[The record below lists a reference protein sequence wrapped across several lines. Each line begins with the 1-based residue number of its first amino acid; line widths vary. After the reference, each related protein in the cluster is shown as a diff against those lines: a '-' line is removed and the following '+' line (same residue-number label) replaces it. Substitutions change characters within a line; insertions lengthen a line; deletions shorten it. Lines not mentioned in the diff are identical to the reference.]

1 MPPEI
6 QDWEGRIGR
15 RVTLRDLHILLAV
28 VRSGSMAKAAAQLS
42 MSQSSISESI
52 AHLEDAVRVRL
63 LDRSP
68 QGITPTIYADV
79 LLKRGHAVFD
89 ELKQGIKDIEFL
101 ADPTTGE
108 IRVGCPEILS
118 YGILPLAIDRLSRRH
133 PRIAVRVFQIDTE
146 SLEFDLL
153 QQREVDLVITRMS
166 RSYTDQDLDT
176 EVLFGDSW
184 RVIVG
189 IESEWARWR
198 KGALRHLV
206 DAPWVLPPTP
216 VVRQVVNEVFES
228 QGLKAPAQQV
238 TGHSIQL
245 RLRLVSTGRFV
256 SIVTDWIVH
265 EYSKRWGLKALPIEF
280 PVSPLPWSLV
290 TLKNRTVGPAVRLFV
305 DALRDVAVNR
315 AAP

>member
-28 VRSGSMAKAAAQLS
+28 VRSGSMAKAAVQLS

-89 ELKQGIKDIEFL
+89 ELKQGLKDIEFL

-118 YGILPLAIDRLSRRH
+118 YGILPLAIERLSRRH

-153 QQREVDLVITRMS
+153 HQREVDFVITRMA
-166 RSYTDQDLDT
+166 RSHTDQELDI
-176 EVLFGDSW
+176 EVLFDDSW

-189 IESEWARWR
+189 SESDWARR
-198 KGALRHLV
+198 KATLSDLV
-206 DAPWVLPPTP
+206 DAPWILPPTP
-216 VVRQVVNEVFES
+216 VVRQVVSEAFES
-228 QGLKAPAQQV
+228 QGLAAPAQRV

-245 RLRLVSTGRFV
+245 RLRLVSAGRFV
-256 SIVTDWIVH
+256 SVVTDWIVH
-265 EYSKRWGLKALPIEF
+265 EYSKRWGLKALPIDV
-280 PVSPLPWSLV
+280 PAKPPPWSLV
-290 TLKNRTVGPAVRLFV
+290 TLKHRTIGPAARLFV
-305 DALRDVAVNR
+305 DALREVVANR
-315 AAP
+315 AAR

>member
-153 QQREVDLVITRMS
+153 QQREVDFVITRMA
-166 RSYTDQDLDT
+166 RSHTDPDLDI
-176 EVLFGDSW
+176 EVLFDDSW

-189 IESEWARWR
+189 MESEWARGR
-198 KGALRHLV
+198 TRMLQHLV
-206 DAPWVLPPTP
+206 DAPWILPPTRA
-216 VVRQVVNEVFES
+216 VRQAVDGAFES
-228 QGLKAPAQQV
+228 QGLP
-238 TGHSIQL
+238 
-245 RLRLVSTGRFV
+245 
-256 SIVTDWIVH
+256 
-265 EYSKRWGLKALPIEF
+265 
-280 PVSPLPWSLV
+280 PLPTRSPV
-290 TLKNRTVGPAVRLFV
+290 TPFSYGCGSSRL
-305 DALRDVAVNR
+305 DDSCRL
-315 AAP
+315 